1 MSPVTSPTLQIVNGS
16 AMNNTGLL
24 GPYHL
29 TFDGIDA
36 AVDRKS
42 AGVYALGHSDPDGR
56 FVVRHIG
63 RSDEDI
69 KSRLCDYIGSDVM
82 FKYRYF
88 ASPKQA
94 FLKECELFHT
104 FSPPG
109 NRIHPDRSR
118 DANWECPYCRIYGWP
133 R

>member
-1 MSPVTSPTLQIVNGS
+1 MT
-16 AMNNTGLL
+16 NTGLL

-42 AGVYALGHSDPDGR
+42 AGVYALGHSSHDGK
-56 FVVRHIG
+56 FVVRHVG
-63 RSDEDI
+63 RSDDDV
-69 KSRLCDYIGSDVM
+69 KARLRDYIGSDIL

-88 ASPKQA
+88 TSPKHA

-104 FSPPG
+104 FSPAG
-109 NRIHPDRSR
+109 NRIHPGRQAGS
-118 DANWECPYCRIYGWP
+118 NWECPYCRIYGQ
-133 R
+133 RR